1 MPQPSAV
8 TRSAS
13 SLFSRTLA
21 IEAFSAFSTLPRS
34 GRIAWRV
41 RSRPCLAEPPAE
53 SPSTMKISV
62 APGVLIEQSRELAG
76 QRQPGRGGALAD
88 HFLLRGAA
96 GLAGA
101 RGEDGAR
108 DDLLGDRLL
117 AVQPVLERRPH
128 LGVDRG
134 EDLGVVQAIL
144 GLALE
149 LRLLDEDA
157 EHGDQALAQV
167 LGGQRHALR
176 RQVVRLDVVA
186 DRLAEAGAEAVLVGA
201 AGAGGDAVDVAA
213 DVLVGRLGPLQRE
226 LDADVAVAPVAGQR
240 ERRLVDG
247 ALVAL
252 DDQPIQVGDDAVL
265 VDEGVARAGRLLDE
279 GQLDAAVQVARRL
292 EALAQQR
299 GVELDA
305 SGRSPD
311 RDGTRRWCRCRA
323 PGRSSTSV
331 PCGFPA

>member
-1 MPQPSAV
+1 MPGSV
-8 TRSAS
+8 
-13 SLFSRTLA
+13 SR
-21 IEAFSAFSTLPRS
+21 
-34 GRIAWRV
+34 
-41 RSRPCLAEPPAE
+41 AE
-53 SPSTMKISV
+53 V
-62 APGVLIEQSRELAG
+62 A
-76 QRQPGRGGALAD
+76 
-88 HFLLRGAA
+88 LLRDHLLLRRAA

-101 RGEDGAR
+101 RGEHDPR
-108 DDLLGDRLL
+108 HDLLGDRLL

-134 EDLGVVQAIL
+134 EDLGVVQPIL

-157 EHGDQALAQV
+157 EHGDQALADV
-167 LGGQRHALR
+167 LGGERHALR

-186 DRLAEAGAEAVLVGA
+186 DRLAEAGAEAVLVRA

-247 ALVAL
+247 ALLAL
-252 DDQPIQVGDDAVL
+252 DDQPVQVGGDAVF

-279 GQLDAAVQVARRL
+279 GQLEAAVQVARRL
-292 EALAQQR
+292 EALAHQR

-305 SGRSPD
+305 REDRRVGMELDGGAGAARRAGLHQVALRHALLEALFPRVAVAPD
-311 RDGTRRWCRCRA
+311 GGDQSFDSALTTLAPTPCR
-323 PGRSSTSV
+323 P
-331 PCGFPA
+331 PAVL